1 MSDYIGLDIA
11 NLGQIDQIDHDLDH
25 LGPSPAVMRGCPGS
39 AYYRSTRKETWYY
52 IVVDHADCM
61 APTRQHELDNT
72 DHTDHTDHT
81 DQEYIYPA
89 WQI

>member
-1 MSDYIGLDIA
+1 MVL
-11 NLGQIDQIDHDLDH
+11 
-25 LGPSPAVMRGCPGS
+25 
-39 AYYRSTRKETWYY
+39 
-52 IVVDHADCM
+52 DHADFT
-61 APTRQHELDNT
+61 APTRQLAL